1 MFRWSNPKSLR
12 LVPFSKSFI
21 DLNLKFRSV
30 YEVRTSLFQSVVEGK
45 VFIIN
50 EGEYSPEQEE
60 KAVKHDQ
67 QSVQGRRRQR
77 SGRAREEER
86 EEAER
91 PKRAGTWTTWQDS
104 IGVKSLG
111 KGGLDGRVGL

>member
-45 VFIIN
+45 VFIID

-67 QSVQGRRRQR
+67 QSVQGQKKREKWKGKRRRGEKRQKGLR
-77 SGRAREEER
+77 GRAH
-86 EEAER
+86 
-91 PKRAGTWTTWQDS
+91 GQH
-104 IGVKSLG
+104 
-111 KGGLDGRVGL
+111 GRIL